1 MAVVILVPP
10 EAPTTKRGTHSLSRN
25 MVGVIEDMGR
35 LKGSIKL
42 LSEGSTPK
50 AFFVPGV
57 EKSSISL
64 LYIIPVRVERY
75 FEPKLKVD
83 KNVNLLRARRFLF
96 KGERKGITQFLKSR
110 FYEST

>member
-50 AFFVPGV
+50 AFFAPGV

-64 LYIIPVRVERY
+64 LYIIPVHVERY

-83 KNVNLLRARRFLF
+83 KNVKLLRARRFF
-96 KGERKGITQFLKSR
+96 I
-110 FYEST
+110 